1 MTGLK
6 RILTLLTLALAL
18 LSSCKRMTERKD
30 VVIVSPY
37 EPYTQIFNNFINSAK
52 EQFSDTS
59 RYRLHFYYVHTYPS
73 EFLHLREYER
83 DISPMFKKVLRPV
96 ARAVPRST

>member
-37 EPYTQIFNNFINSAK
+37 EPYTQIFNNFINVA
-52 EQFSDTS
+52 FD
-59 RYRLHFYYVHTYPS
+59 FYFAP
-73 EFLHLREYER
+73 FFNN
-83 DISPMFKKVLRPV
+83 I
-96 ARAVPRST
+96 